1 MKQHTAAACLS
12 QVHRTQWIE
21 RTGQCCKHVAVIIP
35 PRLPSHRPSIS
46 FYCFPF
52 RQFSLVYT
60 PATEGLNVSR
70 PVCIYTLQSA
80 RCLFIHTL
88 ELPLDLPIL
97 CSFLLRHLLS
107 ARSCTD
113 TRAESMVPK
122 HLLRNTIV
130 LLILFKLPFFSPPAP
145 APAPAPSFVSRRYTI
160 EMVDGSDILTKAV
173 RLVEDLG
180 LVCTQLFGPN
190 SKPFKRGEGAGRGAA
205 SRGVPQRAPKVC
217 SLAMVTYVCYAN
229 KPTSSHAACPLISP
243 L

>member
-1 MKQHTAAACLS
+1 MLRSLSPPFSSTVHLLLLLSLSTIQPGIYPCHRGAQRFTACMRIHFAKRAVF
-12 QVHRTQWIE
+12 VHPHFRT
-21 RTGQCCKHVAVIIP
+21 
-35 PRLPSHRPSIS
+35 S
-46 FYCFPF
+46 
-52 RQFSLVYT
+52 
-60 PATEGLNVSR
+60 SR
-70 PVCIYTLQSA
+70 SSNP
-80 RCLFIHTL
+80 
-88 ELPLDLPIL
+88 
-97 CSFLLRHLLS
+97 LRHLLS

-130 LLILFKLPFFSPPAP
+130 LLILFKLPFFPPPAP
-145 APAPAPSFVSRRYTI
+145 APSPAPSFVSRRYTI